1 MPLPS
6 TNAPAL
12 TFPLH
17 SGGDWLLAD
26 SNAKTFTIVVF
37 YRGTHCPICKTF
49 LKEIEE
55 QMDAAR
61 AQGIEIVAVSMDS
74 AERTAKTVEET
85 GVVKLPVGHSLT
97 ETSAREWGLY
107 ISAAREGSAEPDV
120 FSEPGL
126 FVIDADGKVFFAQT
140 QSAPFTRPDI
150 AKLLKGLNFAAENN
164 YPARGT
170 LTAA

>member
-6 TNAPAL
+6 TPAPAL
-12 TFPLH
+12 SFPLH
-17 SGGDWLLAD
+17 SGGDWALAD
-26 SNAKTFTIVVF
+26 STASAFTIVVF

-61 AQGIEIVAVSMDS
+61 AQGVEIVAVSMDGP
-74 AERTAKTVEET
+74 ERTAKTVEET
-85 GVVKLPVGHSLT
+85 GVTKLPVGQSLT
-97 ETSAREWGLY
+97 EASAREWGLY
-107 ISAAREGSAEPDV
+107 ISGAREGSQEPAV

-126 FVIDADGKVFFAQT
+126 FVVDANGKLFFAQT

-150 AKLLKGLNFAAENN
+150 AKLLGGLKFAADNN

>member
-1 MPLPS
+1 MPLPGS
-6 TNAPAL
+6 PAPEL
-12 TFPLH
+12 TFPLAT
-17 SGGDWLLAD
+17 GGTWSLAD
-26 SNAKTFTIVVF
+26 SKAEAFTIVVF

-49 LKEIEE
+49 LKEIDE

-61 AQGIEIVAVSMDS
+61 AQGVEIVSVSMDDS
-74 AERTAKTVEET
+74 GRTAKTVEET
-85 GVVKLPVGHSLT
+85 GVAKLPVGHSLP
-97 ETSAREWGLY
+97 EVMARDWDLY
-107 ISAAREGSAEPDV
+107 MSAARAGSSEPEV

-126 FVIDADGKVFFAQT
+126 FVIDTAGKVFFAQT

-150 AKLLKGLNFAAENN
+150 AKLLKGLNFAAEND